1 MRKEAEKELIEA
13 GIISADEIETA
24 KSKSRNG
31 DSSILLT
38 LLESR
43 SAESSTQITEALAQH
58 YKIPLLSL
66 NKIVPPIRMMER
78 CDPEVARKL
87 HFLPIAEHGGQV
99 VIGMVDPIDLNY
111 GDAIR
116 AIFQKSV
123 QPVFISMGDF
133 DRNYYRFF
141 RKGAS
146 LPEENSALM
155 NTLILKKRFLES
167 HSSDELSTEERE
179 TIARKFAA
187 SIVSKA
193 LANGASSFSIEPQQD
208 VALVDITIDGSEY
221 NLFRISISNHQALV
235 DAMMRLAK
243 IDPSKH
249 EGVDQ
254 FSRCQ
259 VKYRDKQCVLAY
271 SFRQTPTGE
280 RVVVHIIDSKLNDL
294 TIESLGLTQK
304 GLEQLKLSMELP
316 GMMVVTGSCGSG
328 KSTLL
333 QVLTRHAVSL
343 GKSIYTVEDIVGLKI
358 EGARQFQVKPQG
370 PPKANIL
377 RAIQKK
383 SPDVIVIDES
393 DDNAIPVILDAVES
407 GALVLLS
414 ITAPDISEAFAKL
427 LRTGVSRS
435 RLASALKNICT
446 HKTIRKLCSECKK
459 VAHTYSQTRSHWQI
473 PEQLS
478 FSTGKGCEKCNNN
491 GYHGTINLTELLPIS
506 ENLSDMIIQGA
517 SGPEVLEAG
526 RHEGMLTLIEQGFNK
541 AIDGTTSLEE
551 VIATVPCHKPFSVK
565 GQMRMG
571 RVMPLQKEAAS
582 GHAAPAKQHESPFS
596 PASKKSSQPVSDTG
610 GAIDFDELPLST
622 PSSADK
628 QPEIIKDEE
637 KTSPPDPV
645 KTVTDETVPEARE
658 AAATNG
664 KANILLVDDSPVTL
678 EFTRHI
684 MDVSGHFNVDVCD
697 TAKKALKMLQE
708 KQYHLVIT
716 DQEMP
721 EQTGQEFIE
730 SIRQHPSLNSVG
742 TILLTGN
749 LNEMSALEGGADGYI
764 AKPTD
769 PELLVA
775 RAKSISDIYKRL
787 SGIEPAKPA
796 APLVTQIPSSNSITP
811 GKVEFSESDLAKV
824 SAFELDMPGAS
835 KADESEPVVGEADSS
850 DFDELLK

>member
-1 MRKEAEKELIEA
+1 MRKEAEKELIQA
-13 GIISADEIETA
+13 GIVSADEIQAA
-24 KSKSRNG
+24 KSKSRG
-31 DSSILLT
+31 GSASILLA
-38 LLESR
+38 LLENR
-43 SAESSTQITEALAQH
+43 SAESSTRITEAMAQH

-66 NKIVPPIRMMER
+66 NKIIPPTRMMER

-111 GDAIR
+111 GDEIR

-123 QPVFISMGDF
+123 QPVFITMGDF

-141 RKGAS
+141 RKGGS
-146 LPEENSALM
+146 LPDENSALM
-155 NTLILKKRFLES
+155 NTLILKKKFLES
-167 HSSDELSTEERE
+167 HTSDELSTEERE

-208 VALVDITIDGSEY
+208 VALIDITIDGSEY
-221 NLFRISISNHQALV
+221 NLFRISISNHPALV

-243 IDPSKH
+243 IDPPKH

-259 VKYRDKQCVLAY
+259 VKYRDQQYVLAY

-280 RVVVHIIDSKLNDL
+280 RVVVHIIESKLNDL
-294 TIESLGLTQK
+294 TIENLGLTQK

-316 GMMVVTGSCGSG
+316 GMMVVTGPSGSG

-358 EGARQFQVKPQG
+358 EGVRQFQVKPQG

-377 RAIQKK
+377 KAIQKK
-383 SPDVIVIDES
+383 GPDVIVVDES
-393 DDNAIPVILDAVES
+393 DDGAIPAILDAVES

-414 ITAPDISEAFAKL
+414 ITAPDISEAFARL
-427 LRTGVSRS
+427 LRADVSRS

-446 HKTIRKLCSECKK
+446 HKTIRKLCTQCKT
-459 VAHTYSQTRSHWQI
+459 VAHTFPQTRSHWQI
-473 PEQLS
+473 PEQVS
-478 FSTGKGCEKCNNN
+478 FTTSKGCEQCNGT
-491 GYHGTINLTELLPIS
+491 GYHGTINLTELLPVS
-506 ENLSDMIIQGA
+506 ENLSEMIIQGA
-517 SGPEVLEAG
+517 SGPEVVEAA
-526 RHEGMLTLIEQGFNK
+526 RYEGMLTLVEQGFNK

-551 VIATVPCHKPFSVK
+551 VIVAVPYNNAFSLK
-565 GQMRMG
+565 DQMRMG
-571 RVMPLQKEAAS
+571 RVMPPQKEGAS
-582 GHAAPAKQHESPFS
+582 SKKPKNESPFS
-596 PASKKSSQPVSDTG
+596 PASKKSSAPANDTHAG
-610 GAIDFDELPLST
+610 VDFDELPTST
-622 PSSADK
+622 EEKPAIIKEEEKPSPPAETAPTTAESAD
-628 QPEIIKDEE
+628 
-637 KTSPPDPV
+637 
-645 KTVTDETVPEARE
+645 
-658 AAATNG
+658 TND

-684 MDVSGHFNVDVCD
+684 LDVSGHFNVDACGS
-697 TAKKALKMLQE
+697 AHKALEMLQE

-787 SGIEPAKPA
+787 SGIQPAKPA
-796 APLVTQIPSSNSITP
+796 APLATQIPSANSMTP
-811 GKVEFSESDLAKV
+811 GKVEFTESDLAKV
-824 SAFELDMPGAS
+824 SVFELDMPGAS
-835 KADESEPVVGEADSS
+835 NTAHSDSPTGEADAS

>member
-13 GIISADEIETA
+13 GIASANEIQAA
-24 KSKSRNG
+24 KEKSRSSG
-31 DSSILLT
+31 ASILLS
-38 LLESR
+38 LLEGR
-43 SAESSTQITEALAQH
+43 NAESSTQITESLAQH

-66 NKIVPPIRMMER
+66 NKIVPPAKMMDR

-87 HFLPIAEHGGQV
+87 HFIPIAEHAGKV

-111 GDAIR
+111 GDEIR

-141 RKGAS
+141 RKGVS
-146 LPEENSALM
+146 LPDENHALM
-155 NTLILKKRFLES
+155 NTLILKNKFLES
-167 HSSDELSTEERE
+167 HESGDLSTEERE
-179 TIARKFAA
+179 IIAKKFAT

-193 LANGASSFSIEPQQD
+193 LANEASSFSIEPQQD
-208 VALVDITIDGSEY
+208 IALVNFTIDGSEY
-221 NLFRISISNHQALV
+221 NLFRISISNYQALV

-243 IDPSKH
+243 IDPSNH

-259 VKYRDKQCVLAY
+259 VKYRDRQYVLAY

-280 RVVVHIIDSKLNDL
+280 RVVVHIIDSNLNDL
-294 TIESLGLTQK
+294 TIESLGLTNK
-304 GLEQLKLSMELP
+304 ALEQLKLSMELP
-316 GMMVVTGSCGSG
+316 GMMVATGSSGSG

-333 QVLTRHAVSL
+333 QVLTRHVVSL
-343 GKSIYTVEDIVGLKI
+343 GRSVYTIEDIVGLKI
-358 EGARQFQVKPQG
+358 EGARQFQMKPQG
-370 PPKANIL
+370 PPKGNIL
-377 RAIQKK
+377 KAIQKK
-383 SPDVIVIDES
+383 EPDVIVIDES
-393 DDNAIPVILDAVES
+393 DDNALPAILDAVES

-414 ITAPDISEAFAKL
+414 VTAPDIGEAIAKL

-435 RLASALKNICT
+435 RLASALKNVCT
-446 HKTIRKLCSECKK
+446 HKTLRKLCKECKA
-459 VAHTYSQTRSHWQI
+459 VANTYPQTRNNWQI
-473 PEQLS
+473 PEQIS
-478 FSTGKGCEKCNNN
+478 FSIGKGCEKCNNS
-491 GYHGTINLTELLPIS
+491 GYHDTLNLTELLPIS
-506 ENLSDMIIQGA
+506 ENISEMIVQGA
-517 SGPEVLEAG
+517 SGPEIVESA
-526 RHEGMLTLIEQGFNK
+526 RYEGMLTLIEQGFNK

-551 VIATVPCHKPFSVK
+551 VIATIPCNKPFSVK

-571 RVMPLQKEAAS
+571 RVMPLQKEGDSSHSAS
-582 GHAAPAKQHESPFS
+582 AKQHESPFS
-596 PASKKSSQPVSDTG
+596 PASKKSSLPVSDTKG
-610 GAIDFDELPLST
+610 TVDFDELPLST
-622 PSSADK
+622 PSSTDK
-628 QPEIIKDEE
+628 KPEIIREEE
-637 KTSPPDPV
+637 KPSPP
-645 KTVTDETVPEARE
+645 VPSPAE
-658 AAATNG
+658 AAPTPTPAND

-684 MDVSGHFNVDVCD
+684 MDVSGHFNVDACGS
-697 TAKKALKMLQE
+697 AHKALEMLQE

-787 SGIEPAKPA
+787 SRIEPAKQA
-796 APLVTQIPSSNSITP
+796 VPLATQIPSTNSMTP
-811 GKVEFSESDLAKV
+811 GKVEFTESDLAKV
-824 SAFELDMPGAS
+824 SVFELDMPGAS
-835 KADESEPVVGEADSS
+835 EAAQSEPQTEEPDTS
-850 DFDELLK
+850 DLDELLK

>member
-13 GIISADEIETA
+13 GIVSADDIQAA
-24 KSKSRNG
+24 KSKSRNST
-31 DSSILLT
+31 SSTLLT
-38 LLESR
+38 LLENR

-66 NKIVPPIRMMER
+66 NKVIPPARMMKR

-111 GDAIR
+111 GDEIR

-141 RKGAS
+141 RKGVS
-146 LPEENSALM
+146 LPDENSALM
-155 NTLILKKRFLES
+155 NTLILKKKFLES
-167 HSSDELSTEERE
+167 HTSDELSPEERE
-179 TIARKFAA
+179 TIARKFAT

-208 VALVDITIDGSEY
+208 VALIDITIDGSEY
-221 NLFRISISNHQALV
+221 NLFRISISNHPALV

-243 IDPSKH
+243 IDPARH

-259 VKYRDKQCVLAY
+259 VKYRDQQYVLAY

-294 TIESLGLTQK
+294 TIEDLGLTRK
-304 GLEQLKLSMELP
+304 GLEQLRLSMELP
-316 GMMVVTGSCGSG
+316 GMMVVTGSSGSG

-358 EGARQFQVKPQG
+358 EGARQFQMKPQG
-370 PPKANIL
+370 PPKANVL
-377 RAIQKK
+377 KAIQKK
-383 SPDVIVIDES
+383 NPDVIVVDES
-393 DDNAIPVILDAVES
+393 DNNAIPAILDAVER

-414 ITAPDISEAFAKL
+414 ITAPDISEAFARL
-427 LRTGVSRS
+427 LRADVSRS

-446 HKTIRKLCSECKK
+446 HKTIRKLCSECKT
-459 VAHTYSQTRSHWQI
+459 VARTYPQTRNHWQI
-473 PEQLS
+473 PEQVS
-478 FSTGKGCEKCNNN
+478 FTIGKGCEKCN
-491 GYHGTINLTELLPIS
+491 GTGFHGTINLTELLPIS
-506 ENLSDMIIQGA
+506 ENLSDLIIQGA
-517 SGPEVLEAG
+517 SGPEVVQAA
-526 RHEGMLTLIEQGFNK
+526 RHEGMLTLVEQGFNK
-541 AIDGTTSLEE
+541 AIDGATSLEE
-551 VIATVPCHKPFSVK
+551 VIVAVPYQNPFSVK
-565 GQMRMG
+565 DQMRMG
-571 RVMPLQKEAAS
+571 RVMPLPKEAIS
-582 GHAAPAKQHESPFS
+582 GHTAAAKQQHESPFLPALKQGS
-596 PASKKSSQPVSDTG
+596 PVAGHTHDSV
-610 GAIDFDELPLST
+610 DFDELPPST
-622 PSSADK
+622 EK
-628 QPEIIKDEE
+628 KPEIIKEEE
-637 KTSPPDPV
+637 KPSSPSPASTPA
-645 KTVTDETVPEARE
+645 ETVPTTAESAD
-658 AAATNG
+658 AND

-684 MDVSGHFNVDVCD
+684 LDVSGHFSVDVCD
-697 TAKKALKMLQE
+697 TAKGALNMLQE

-787 SGIEPAKPA
+787 SGIQSPREA
-796 APLVTQIPSSNSITP
+796 APLATQIPSPNSMTP
-811 GKVEFSESDLAKV
+811 GKIEFTESDLAKV

-835 KADESEPVVGEADSS
+835 KADAREPVTDEPDSS
-850 DFDELLK
+850 GFDELFK